1 MERLDV
7 VVIGGG
13 LVGAATAF
21 RLAQAGASVAVVEAG
36 YPNIGASGANAGSL
50 HFQLERRFL
59 ENGEALA
66 DQAAQVLSLNR
77 LAIEE
82 WRRLDAE
89 MGPDLHIHMRGG
101 LMVAETADQVR
112 TLERKVAREVEGGLD
127 TRLIDGAEA
136 RIIAPGLS
144 EAVTAAAYLASEGHA
159 DPKALTPAFMTRAQ
173 TAGVQLLQG
182 ARLTAVGS
190 DAQGYRLTVRR
201 GEADIELAT
210 RKVLIAAG
218 AWTGRI
224 GELFNL
230 HLPIYP
236 VALLMNVTERAPPML
251 EQLIQHVGQ
260 RLSMK
265 QAHAGNMLI
274 GGGWPS
280 RMRLD
285 ATGRFDL
292 DRSAELLTPSLAGNL
307 GVASRIFPPVAELN
321 LIRSWTGITAITAD
335 QTPLVGEVPQAPG
348 VYVAAGGSAFTL
360 GPVFARLLARLILD
374 EREDRL
380 SIFSPARFGHLNS
393 FMGGRLA

>member
-59 ENGEALA
+59 ENGDALA
-66 DQAAQVLSLNR
+66 EQAAGVLSLNR

-82 WRRLDAE
+82 WRALTAE
-89 MGPDLHIHMRGG
+89 FGPDVHIHMKGG
-101 LMVAETADQVR
+101 LMVAETADELR
-112 TLERKVAREVEGGLD
+112 TLERKVAREIAGGLD
-127 TRLIDGAEA
+127 TRLVDGEEA
-136 RIIAPGLS
+136 RRLAPGLS
-144 EAVTAAAYLASEGHA
+144 QTVVAAAHLTAEGHA
-159 DPKALTPAFMTRAQ
+159 DPKALTPTFIRRAE
-173 TAGVQLLQG
+173 ALG
-182 ARLTAVGS
+182 AHLFQNTKVTAVRPDEG
-190 DAQGYRLTVRR
+190 GYRLTIRR
-201 GEADIELAT
+201 GAVEMELTA

-218 AWTGRI
+218 AWTGRV

-236 VALLMNVTERAPPML
+236 VALLMNVTERTSPVL
-251 EQLIQHVGQ
+251 ELLIQHVGQ

-265 QAHAGNMLI
+265 QAHDGNILI

-280 RMRLD
+280 RMKLD
-285 ATGRFDL
+285 PYGRFDP
-292 DRSAELLTPSLAGNL
+292 DQPAEMLASSLRGNL
-307 GVASRIFPPVAELN
+307 TVASRVFPHLAELN

-374 EREDRL
+374 EDEKRL
-380 SIFSPARFGHLNS
+380 SIFSPARFSHLNS